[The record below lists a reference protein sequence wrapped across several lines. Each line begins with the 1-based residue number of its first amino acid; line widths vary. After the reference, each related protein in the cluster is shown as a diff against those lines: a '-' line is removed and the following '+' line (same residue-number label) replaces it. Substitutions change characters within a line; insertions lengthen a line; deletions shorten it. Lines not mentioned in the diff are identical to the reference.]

1 MTDSYY
7 DVAQVCLN
15 GHMVNDTWQ
24 SSPNYSKDFC
34 PKCGAR
40 TIIECPACHKRIQG
54 FYHVPGVIT
63 TRSAS
68 VRAYCH
74 ACGKAYPWT
83 SARIDAAKALAEE
96 LEGLSDTEKIL
107 LQSTIDD
114 LVTDTP
120 KTTVAVVRFKKLAA
134 KTGKHAVEGFKDILV
149 SVISESVRKQ
159 IWG

>member
-1 MTDSYY
+1 MSDSYY

-24 SSPNYSKDFC
+24 SSPNFSKDIC
-34 PKCGAR
+34 PKCGAK

-74 ACGKAYPWT
+74 ACGKPYPWT
-83 SARIDAAKALAEE
+83 LATIDAAKALAEE
-96 LEGLSDTEKIL
+96 LDGLIVASQRSVTFTIGQGPRDPRAESGL
-107 LQSTIDD
+107 LTPSCG
-114 LVTDTP
+114 VTRP
-120 KTTVAVVRFKKLAA
+120 RSHLP
-134 KTGKHAVEGFKDILV
+134 H
-149 SVISESVRKQ
+149 SERR
-159 IWG
+159 